1 MTGITVAIPVGPESH
16 HQQWLYECLESLQ
29 KQTRFPNEILIVD
42 DMANLLIPD
51 ILSENKWGLFRVWK
65 APWRLGV
72 AAAMNFGVALAS
84 NNLVFMLCADDTLH
98 PECLARCLDAYEKI
112 SEEDRDQTYFF
123 VGVKYL
129 DGRKEDEQ
137 FVPCGA
143 AMVSKSL
150 WRQNGGF
157 PPESA
162 SGAPD
167 AALISTMMVHGDAG
181 KIVGVGEGMCLYNY
195 RPHANSDSANRH
207 GWQGVILQTRDI
219 VTRDWKPPKWG
230 RYEL

>member
-1 MTGITVAIPVGPESH
+1 MPGITVAIPVGPEFH
-16 HQQWLYECLESLQ
+16 HQQWLYECLESVLG
-29 KQTRFPNEILIVD
+29 QTYLPDEILIID
-42 DMANLLIPD
+42 DMA
-51 ILSENKWGLFRVWK
+51 GLNGMGGRANSPIMSTWK
-65 APWRLGV
+65 SPWKLGV
-72 AAAMNFGVALAS
+72 ASAMNFGVSLAK

-98 PECLARCLDAYEKI
+98 PECIARCLDAYEKV

-129 DGRKEDEQ
+129 DGREEDEQ

-150 WRQNGGF
+150 WRQCGGF

-167 AALISTMMVHGDAG
+167 AALISTMMVHEEAG
-181 KIVGVGEGMCLYNY
+181 KIVGVGKGISLYNY
-195 RPHANSDSANRH
+195 RPHENSDSAGRQP
-207 GWQGVILQTRDI
+207 WQGVILKTRDL
-219 VTRDWKPPKWG
+219 VTQQWKAPAWG
-230 RYEL
+230 RYG